1 MISVTNEPATESQP
15 DRWDGFTAPELT
27 VIKESVRQFADSILI
42 QAAADEIPADYRND
56 AALTLLGAA
65 NLCTEIDEQLGN
77 PHPPFEVF
85 ATAAG
90 LISQGKY
97 AGMLAELAEDEVI
110 EVPSATDDE
119 DGGADDSDA

>member
-1 MISVTNEPATESQP
+1 MTTETEAQTPTN
-15 DRWDGFTAPELT
+15 RWQGFTSPELT
-27 VIKESVRQFADSILI
+27 VIKESVRQFADDILI
-42 QAAADEIPADYRND
+42 QAANDEIPGDLRND

-65 NLCTEIDEQLGN
+65 NICTEIDETLGN

-97 AGMLAELAEDEVI
+97 VETLEQLASDTDEGEVEEAG
-110 EVPSATDDE
+110 
-119 DGGADDSDA
+119 DDSDA